1 MEDMLVRN
9 GSTYS
14 VKLSA
19 ASDDGESFSSPMAA
33 TNTAFASP
41 IATDYRMLPL
51 AMGILQACSFVG
63 IGKTKTQELINRGDV
78 ATAKVDGR
86 TLVLTD
92 SVVALV
98 ERNRVARG
106 Q

>member
-1 MEDMLVRN
+1 MTN
-9 GSTYS
+9 GFVYRAEGSG
-14 VKLSA
+14 VP
-19 ASDDGESFSSPMAA
+19 DDGESPAPSLGLR
-33 TNTAFASP
+33 TASAMTTASDHRLP
-41 IATDYRMLPL
+41 PL
-51 AMGILQACSFVG
+51 AMGILQACRFVG
-63 IGKTKTQELINRGDV
+63 LGKTKMQELINRGDV

-98 ERNRVARG
+98 ERSRVARG

>member
-1 MEDMLVRN
+1 MINKLDRSTTVDLDRQGTAIADRVGN
-9 GSTYS
+9 SGKTLSLIPSGS
-14 VKLSA
+14 LR
-19 ASDDGESFSSPMAA
+19 E
-33 TNTAFASP
+33 
-41 IATDYRMLPL
+41 RPL
-51 AMGILQACSFVG
+51 AMSILQACHFVG
-63 IGKTKTQELINRGDV
+63 LGKTKMQELINRGDV